1 MLSGTEISVLK
12 EKALRCELLEVSDIK
27 WICEK
32 VREVFAAEDNVVNV
46 TSPVTVAGDTHGQFH
61 DLLELFKTGGEVPG
75 TKYVFLGDYVDRG
88 HHSVQVITLLLL
100 IKIEHPENIILL
112 RGNHEARAQ
121 TQVFGFYDE
130 CLLKYGDSK
139 VWCLFTS
146 TFDFMPVA
154 AVIDS
159 RLFCAHGGISPS
171 AVHLDDLRKQERFS
185 ELPFTG
191 PLADIAWSDPEE
203 DHSGW
208 RESPRGAG
216 YTFGEDAVDTW
227 NQTNGLE
234 GIVRAHQMV
243 YEGFFWH
250 HSRKTLTL
258 FSAPNYM
265 YRAGNTA
272 AVLQLETNFEQ
283 FHFNQFLSALESEE
297 SREEGIHLARPSPYF
312 L

>member
-1 MLSGTEISVLK
+1 MG
-12 EKALRCELLEVSDIK
+12 LRCELLPFSDIK
-27 WICEK
+27 LICDK
-32 VREVFAAEDNVVNV
+32 VKEVFAAEDNVVNV
-46 TSPVTVAGDTHGQFH
+46 SSPVTVAGDTHGQFA
-61 DLLELFKTGGEVPG
+61 DLLELFKTGGEVPN

-88 HHSVQVITLLLL
+88 HHSVQVITLLFLL
-100 IKIEHPENIILL
+100 KIEHPDHIILL

-139 VWCLFTS
+139 AWNHFTS

-154 AVIDS
+154 AVIDC
-159 RLFCAHGGISPS
+159 RLFCAHGGISP
-171 AVHLDDLRKQERFS
+171 ADTHLDSLRSQERVA

-191 PLADIAWSDPEE
+191 PLADIAWSDPED
-203 DHSGW
+203 DHGGW

-216 YTFGEDAVDTW
+216 YTFGEDVVDIW
-227 NQTNGLE
+227 NNTNGLE

-250 HSRKTLTL
+250 HNRKTLTL

-265 YRAGNTA
+265 YRCGNTA
-272 AVLQLETNFEQ
+272 AVLQLDPGFER
-283 FHFNQFLSALESEE
+283 FHFNQFLSAAESEE
-297 SREEGIHLARPSPYF
+297 SIEEPIGCPSPYF

>member
-1 MLSGTEISVLK
+1 MSGTEIGVLK
-12 EKALRCELLEVSDIK
+12 EKALRCELLPANDIK

-32 VREVFAAEDNVVNV
+32 AREVFAAEDNVVNIA
-46 TSPVTVAGDTHGQFH
+46 SPVTVAGDTHGQFH
-61 DLLELFKTGGEVPG
+61 DLLELFKTGGDVPG

-88 HHSVQVITLLLL
+88 HHSVQVITLLFL
-100 IKIEHPENIILL
+100 IKIEHPEHIILL

-139 VWCLFTS
+139 AWSHFTS

-171 AVHLDDLRKQERFS
+171 APHLDDLRTLERVT
-185 ELPFTG
+185 ELPFSG
-191 PLADIAWSDPEE
+191 PLCDIAWSDPED
-203 DHSGW
+203 DHCGW

-216 YTFGEDAVDTW
+216 YTFGEDAVEIW
-227 NQTNGLE
+227 NNTNGLE

-250 HSRKTLTL
+250 HNRKTLTL

-272 AVLQLETNFEQ
+272 AVLELDTGFDR
-283 FHFNQFLSALESEE
+283 FHFNQFLAAAENEE
-297 SREEGIHLARPSPYF
+297 DIEEPISYPSPYF

>member
-1 MLSGTEISVLK
+1 MG
-12 EKALRCELLEVSDIK
+12 LRCELLPFSDIK
-27 WICEK
+27 LICDK
-32 VREVFAAEDNVVNV
+32 VKEVFAAEDNVVNV

-100 IKIEHPENIILL
+100 IKIEHPDHIILL

-130 CLLKYGDSK
+130 CFLKYGDSK
-139 VWCLFTS
+139 AWNQFTS

-154 AVIDS
+154 AVIDC
-159 RLFCAHGGISPS
+159 RLFCAHGGISP
-171 AVHLDDLRKQERFS
+171 AATHLE
-185 ELPFTG
+185 T
-191 PLADIAWSDPEE
+191 
-203 DHSGW
+203 
-208 RESPRGAG
+208 PRGAG
-216 YTFGEDAVDTW
+216 YTFGEDVVDIW
-227 NQTNGLE
+227 NNTNGLE

-250 HSRKTLTL
+250 HNRKTLTL

-265 YRAGNTA
+265 YRCGNTA
-272 AVLQLETNFEQ
+272 AVLQLDPGFER
-283 FHFNQFLSALESEE
+283 FHFNQFLSAAESEE
-297 SREEGIHLARPSPYF
+297 SIEEPIGCPSPYF